1 MARKSRTTGTAI
13 RIALAIWSVLLPI
26 LPGPAGACEPPA
38 AEPAHPP
45 ACCCCEEAPAAPP
58 CCAQEAVPP
67 CAGGSCVPCPLTG
80 GALVYLAPESVGLEG
95 PDALALIRPDDQSP
109 GEVFYTPP
117 NPPPQPTVLS

>member
-1 MARKSRTTGTAI
+1 MLGKTM

-26 LPGPAGACEPPA
+26 LPGMAGAYEPSA
-38 AEPAHPP
+38 ADLAHPP

-80 GALVYLAPESVGLEG
+80 GALIYIAPEGIGLER
-95 PDALALIRPDDQSP
+95 PDELTIVRPDDLSP
-109 GEVFYTPP
+109 REVFYTPP
-117 NPPPQPTVLS
+117 VPPPQSSVFS